1 MALPKLNTINYEMDL
16 PSNGEKIKYRPF
28 LVKEQKN
35 LLIAQETED
44 PKIIESALADIIK
57 ECTFGSID
65 PYKTPLF
72 DIEYIFL
79 KIRGK
84 SVGEKVILNLLCPDD
99 GKTRVETEIDL
110 SEVNVQMNVEHTNTV
125 KITDSISLVMRYPT
139 LSSMNDFSDDGQI
152 TSIFNLIKKCVH
164 EVRDGDEIHHRI
176 DISETELD
184 EFVDSMSTKNFE
196 DISSFF
202 ETMPKIMHIVD
213 VVNPKTK
220 KKNEVVIEGIQ
231 SFFE

>member
-44 PKIIESALADIIK
+44 PKIIESALADIVK
-57 ECTFGSID
+57 DCTFGLID
-65 PYKTPLF
+65 PYKSPLF
-72 DIEYIFL
+72 DIEYVFL
-79 KIRGK
+79 KVRGK
-84 SVGEKVILNLLCPDD
+84 SVGEKVTLNLLCPDD